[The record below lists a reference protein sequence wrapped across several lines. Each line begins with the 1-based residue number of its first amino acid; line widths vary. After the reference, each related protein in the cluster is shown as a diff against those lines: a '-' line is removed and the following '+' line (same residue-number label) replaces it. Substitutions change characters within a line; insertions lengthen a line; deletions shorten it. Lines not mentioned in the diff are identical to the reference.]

1 MVKESKLQSEL
12 NRLQFELDKQTRDL
26 MTAENEALLSKEA
39 LQEIVSQKFNPADS
53 KQFLSSIKLSAELKS
68 VKQIS
73 EEYKHK
79 LMEALKSNQQFLGWY
94 TKHLDNNFNL

>member
-1 MVKESKLQSEL
+1 MVKESKLRSEL
-12 NRLQFELDKQTRDL
+12 DNIQIELDKQTYDL

-68 VKQIS
+68 AKQIS
-73 EEYKHK
+73 EGYKHK
-79 LMEALKSNQQFLGWY
+79 LNEALKSNQQYLG
-94 TKHLDNNFNL
+94 

>member
-12 NRLQFELDKQTRDL
+12 NSLKFELDKQAHDL

-68 VKQIS
+68 VKKLS
-73 EEYKHK
+73 EEYKLK
-79 LMEALKSNQQFLGWY
+79 LTEALKSNQQFLG
-94 TKHLDNNFNL
+94 